1 VPPSSGVELIS
12 INKTEENRNKTMTET
27 QAISRLLQNCRELSA
42 FCSQNGWII
51 NESIDYEIIERHP
64 DSLLIYVTF
73 LESIMEGSGCQ
84 CDQKS
89 CYGRLRLNLNTQGEI
104 VGVEPA

>member
-1 VPPSSGVELIS
+1 MNPHKKRYKSMLEAL
-12 INKTEENRNKTMTET
+12 
-27 QAISRLLQNCRELSA
+27 AITHLLQNCKELSA

-51 NESIDYEIIERHP
+51 NESIHYEIIERHP
-64 DSLLIYVTF
+64 DNLLIYVTF

-89 CYGRLRLNLNTQGEI
+89 CYGRLQLKLNEPGEI
-104 VGVEPA
+104 IGVELA

>member
-1 VPPSSGVELIS
+1 MNEADTIKTLLNHCKEL
-12 INKTEENRNKTMTET
+12 T
-27 QAISRLLQNCRELSA
+27 A

-51 NESIDYEIIERHP
+51 NDSIEYEIIERQP

-84 CDQKS
+84 ADQKP
-89 CYGRLRLNLNTQGEI
+89 CYGRLRLTVNAQGEI
-104 VGVEPA
+104 IDVKQA

>member
-1 VPPSSGVELIS
+1 MPTTQS
-12 INKTEENRNKTMTET
+12 IMD
-27 QAISRLLQNCRELSA
+27 ILLDSRELAA

-51 NESIDYEIIERHP
+51 NESIRYEILEARS

-84 CDQKS
+84 ADQKS
-89 CYGRLRLNLNTQGEI
+89 CYGRLRLKLNADGEI
-104 VGVEPA
+104 SGIEAV

>member
-1 VPPSSGVELIS
+1 MPEA
-12 INKTEENRNKTMTET
+12 E
-27 QAISRLLQNCRELSA
+27 AIAHVLQNCRELST

-51 NESIDYEIIERHP
+51 NESIDYEIIERQP

-89 CYGRLRLNLNTQGEI
+89 CYGRLRLNLNELEEI

>member
-1 VPPSSGVELIS
+1 MPQTDPIRIFLEDCPEL
-12 INKTEENRNKTMTET
+12 T
-27 QAISRLLQNCRELSA
+27 A

-51 NESIDYEIIERHP
+51 NESIRYEILEQRP

-84 CDQKS
+84 CDQKP
-89 CYGRLRLNLNTQGEI
+89 CYGRLRIDLDEQGNI
-104 VGVEPA
+104 ASASVL

>member
-1 VPPSSGVELIS
+1 MLE
-12 INKTEENRNKTMTET
+12 TEDPIKIFLENSNVLTD
-27 QAISRLLQNCRELSA
+27 

-51 NESIDYEIIERHP
+51 NESIQYEVLERK
-64 DSLLIYVTF
+64 SGELLIYITF

-89 CYGRLRLNLNTQGEI
+89 CYGRLKLILNNRGEI
-104 VGVEPA
+104 VSACTV

>member
-1 VPPSSGVELIS
+1 
-12 INKTEENRNKTMTET
+12 MTQEA
-27 QAISRLLQNCRELSA
+27 QAISERLQHCKELST
-42 FCSQNGWII
+42 FCTQNGWII
-51 NESIDYEIIERHP
+51 DESIEYEIIERRP

-89 CYGRLRLNLNTQGEI
+89 CYGRLRLNLNAQGEI